1 MKAAYLRK
9 EKLEAELEHP
19 WTGNIREL
27 ENSVERAFVLSKGS
41 VIREADLPAE
51 MLSSPVVATT
61 LSESETGTPAI
72 SDDASSLPQFPKRGQ
87 GGFFESADIP
97 IPPEGMNLDNA
108 LHDIEKASYEAA
120 IKMKDG
126 NREAAARLLR
136 VKPHIPQTGKR
147 EVRIVKPDHLAAE
160 GL

>member
-97 IPPEGMNLDNA
+97 NSARRHEPRQRPARHRKGQLRSRHQNEG
-108 LHDIEKASYEAA
+108 
-120 IKMKDG
+120 
-126 NREAAARLLR
+126 RQ
-136 VKPHIPQTGKR
+136 P
-147 EVRIVKPDHLAAE
+147 
-160 GL
+160 